1 AQSSRWDEAIAVF
14 EKALG
19 FVAYDSPEVVYK
31 NFGREYYNLG
41 HGSGSIMLSEEEKR
55 ELREMAASESLRREF
70 RTMRSNSQAIDRRI
84 SVDELAHWLTVMA
97 RACPGAP
104 KPRRFVHYT
113 NVKI

>member
-1 AQSSRWDEAIAVF
+1 
-14 EKALG
+14 
-19 FVAYDSPEVVYK
+19 
-31 NFGREYYNLG
+31 
-41 HGSGSIMLSEEEKR
+41 MLSEEEKL

-70 RTMRSNSQAIDRRI
+70 RTMRNNSLAIERRI